1 MDLRAEVAYYRAAL
15 ILMQVEF
22 EEKRSDVTEY
32 ITMILDEESIE
43 DLMKFKS
50 EARFIEAGA
59 GQFIVQYDTL
69 TTTLHISVDN
79 GVSWKEMTNHK
90 YIQEK

>member
-1 MDLRAEVAYYRAAL
+1 MKAPKYYYRAAL
-15 ILMQVEF
+15 TLMQVEF
-22 EEKRSDVTEY
+22 EEKRSDVTDY
-32 ITMILDEESIE
+32 ITMILDEEPIE

-50 EARFIEAGA
+50 EARFIQAGG
-59 GQFIVQYDTL
+59 GQFLVQYDTL

-79 GVSWKEMTNHK
+79 GVSWKEMTDHK